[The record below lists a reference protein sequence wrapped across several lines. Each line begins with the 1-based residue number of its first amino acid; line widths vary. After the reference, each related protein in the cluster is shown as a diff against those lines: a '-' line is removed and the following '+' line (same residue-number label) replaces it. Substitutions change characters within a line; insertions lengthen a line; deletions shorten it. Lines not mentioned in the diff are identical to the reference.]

1 MSKVV
6 PHKQACILEAALR
19 RFAHFGVQKTTLSEI
34 ADDLAMTKQA
44 LFYYFSDKQA
54 LIGAVAEKIV
64 AGYTAD
70 VEQQFAAS
78 RSVEEALEK
87 LLDARKKLL
96 EQNYMLVASL
106 VSSDGTAVNDTITE
120 VRKKMKDKELHL
132 VAALLQRGVDVG
144 ELKPLDG
151 AKTAA
156 LLLDTLSA
164 FAQCAIDRVSVPDR
178 EVFGLLVKKQKEVL
192 RLFYNGL
199 KN

>member
-1 MSKVV
+1 MKVV
-6 PHKQACILEAALR
+6 PHKQKCILEAALR

-34 ADDLAMTKQA
+34 ADDLAISKQA

-54 LIGAVAEKIV
+54 LIAAVTERIVAE
-64 AGYTAD
+64 YTAD

-78 RSVEEALEK
+78 HSVEEALEK

-96 EQNYMLVASL
+96 EQNYMLVVTL
-106 VSSDGTAVNDTITE
+106 VNSDGSTMNDTIYE
-120 VRKKMKDKELHL
+120 VRNKMKEKELHL
-132 VAALLQRGVDVG
+132 VAALLHKGVDTG

-164 FAQCAIDRVSVPDR
+164 FAQCAIDRVSVP
-178 EVFGLLVKKQKEVL
+178 EPGLLAPLFKKQKEVL
-192 RLFYNGL
+192 HLFYNGL

>member
-1 MSKVV
+1 MTVI
-6 PHKQACILEAALR
+6 PPKQASILEAAMR
-19 RFAHFGVQKTTLSEI
+19 RFAHFGVQKTTLTEI
-34 ADDLAMTKQA
+34 ADDLAISKQA

-64 AGYTAD
+64 EEYTAG
-70 VEQQFAAS
+70 VEQEFAAA
-78 RSVEEALEK
+78 RSVSEALEK

-96 EQNYMLVASL
+96 EQNYMMVASL
-106 VSSDGTAVNDTITE
+106 VNAEGSAVNDTITE
-120 VRKKMKDKELHL
+120 VRQKMKAKELQL
-132 VAALLQRGVDVG
+132 VAALLQKGVDAG

-164 FAQCAIDRVSVPDR
+164 FAQCAIDRVSVP
-178 EVFGLLVKKQKEVL
+178 EPGLFAPLVKKQKEVL